1 MYGFGSIYSHDKQE
15 KNKLFDKQ
23 NINMSIDLLTD
34 HNVVVRR

>member
-1 MYGFGSIYSHDKQE
+1 MVLVAIYRHEKQK

-23 NINMSIDLLTD
+23 NINMSINLLTD